1 MKKVFVMGMSL
12 AACLALQ
19 ACGGSDSPETSA
31 VDPIP
36 AALKFDAAAYTT
48 VTVTVD
54 GVATKVRQY
63 RIVYVANPVKMTT
76 TQFGLGGNSTIT
88 LADPYAY
95 QTMIVS
101 VPEDKVNDQ
110 KTALYFLVNNSGWW
124 ASAVATTIKEG
135 AKFVSTSDTDNI
147 GAVLKAG
154 YVVVDVG
161 TRSRGGARSEDGR
174 WMGKAP
180 APVVDAKAAI
190 RYLRLNDSSMPGSA
204 ERIIVTGTSGGGGLT
219 SAVSA
224 SGNSAD
230 YLPFLAEIGAAG
242 VSGSGATATS
252 TLKDDVFAAVAYC
265 PINNLGNADIGYEW
279 EFNAVRTDKN
289 TGALGGVVYSAGG
302 QPAASSA
309 LAASF
314 AAYVNSLGLKLEN
327 GTALTTSNLRDATQA
342 LVKQE
347 IERQI
352 AKGTAV
358 PQLGGSFI
366 TSRATLPNDWLTLS
380 GTGTSATVSGF
391 DYAKFVNYV
400 AANQALKTVV
410 AFDAVGVTGN
420 PNVSGETNLFGSSA
434 FQYSNF
440 TDWTW
445 TNNAIKGDGSGVDDT
460 GMTWTQ
466 YLASSTNNLATQI
479 KLINPLA
486 YLNTNADSAPYWYV
500 RHGMVDRDT
509 SFAMQTLLYY
519 AIKGDASVKD
529 VNFKFPYLVGHSGNY
544 DVQEAF
550 AWIKA
555 KLDANP

>member
-88 LADPYAY
+88 LDDPYAY

-124 ASAVATTIKEG
+124 ASAVATNIKEG

-154 YVVVDVG
+154 YVVVNVG

-380 GTGTSATVSGF
+380 GTGTSVLVPVPCIQLWRCKQSIRCGRAMPKSLCWLHVVNWVWHSWLFLQSVGGF
-391 DYAKFVNYV
+391 WRAASRAWMLWRTLWKKTFAV
-400 AANQALKTVV
+400 ACHVFIL
-410 AFDAVGVTGN
+410 
-420 PNVSGETNLFGSSA
+420 
-434 FQYSNF
+434 
-440 TDWTW
+440 
-445 TNNAIKGDGSGVDDT
+445 
-460 GMTWTQ
+460 
-466 YLASSTNNLATQI
+466 STLSRI
-479 KLINPLA
+479 
-486 YLNTNADSAPYWYV
+486 W
-500 RHGMVDRDT
+500 H
-509 SFAMQTLLYY
+509 F
-519 AIKGDASVKD
+519 
-529 VNFKFPYLVGHSGNY
+529 
-544 DVQEAF
+544 
-550 AWIKA
+550 
-555 KLDANP
+555 